1 MDRAY
6 QICTKCVMDT
16 TDPDI
21 QFDAHGVCNHCHNYD
36 LSIKRNVLTGEPARI
51 KIGEIVRK
59 LKTEG
64 LNKPY
69 DCVIGVSGGVD
80 STYTAYV
87 VKNLGLRPLAVH
99 VDNGWDSELAV
110 KNIENVCNILDIDL
124 HTIVLDWEEFRDIQL
139 SFLKAST
146 PDSEIPSDH
155 AIISGMYKTAKELGI
170 NSVITG
176 YNTKTESH
184 LPPSWSQGHYD
195 WSYINKVQKKFGIK
209 EINSFPHFTIINFY
223 AFSWRNKFVNILNY
237 IDYTRDEAINTLT
250 NKLGWKNYGGK
261 HHESVYTRWYQG
273 YWLPKKFGYDK
284 RKVHFSSLICSGNIS
299 REEALQMLNQ
309 PSYEE
314 RLQEEDTFYVIK
326 KLGISQTEL
335 DMIMKLPIRNYKD
348 FCKIN
353 LLYLKSAYKF
363 ARFLTKI
370 KNFRP

>member
-21 QFDAHGVCNHCHNYD
+21 RFDAHGVCNHCYNYD
-36 LSIKRNVLTGEPARI
+36 LSIKRNVLTGEAARD
-51 KIGEIVRK
+51 KIGQIVK
-59 LKTEG
+59 NLKSEG

-80 STYTAYV
+80 STYVAYI

-110 KNIENVCNILDIDL
+110 KNIENACKILDIDL

-155 AIISGMYKTAKELGI
+155 AIMSGMLKTASEIGAKH
-170 NSVITG
+170 VVTG
-176 YNTKTESH
+176 LNTRTESH

-195 WSYINKVQKKFGIK
+195 WRYIKKVQKKFGINK
-209 EINSFPHFTIINFY
+209 IDSFPHLSSLDY
-223 AFSWRNKFVNILNY
+223 YLFSWRNRFINILNY
-237 IDYTRDEAINTLT
+237 LDYTREEAINTLT

-273 YWLPKKFGYDK
+273 YWLPQKFGYDK
-284 RKVHFSSLICSGNIS
+284 RKAHFSSLICSGNIT
-299 REEALQMLNQ
+299 REEAIQMLNQ
-309 PSYEE
+309 PSYDI
-314 RLQEEDTFYVIK
+314 RLQEEDTSYVIK
-326 KLGISQTEL
+326 KLGISQAEL
-335 DMIMKLPIRNYKD
+335 DMIMKLPISNYKD

-370 KNFRP
+370 KTFRP